1 MDNKKIDINQYS
13 ENFPNS
19 QKVYV
24 EGSSPNIKV
33 PTRMIKQT
41 PTKLNET
48 FQLND
53 PIYVYDT
60 TGPYTDPEYKIDI
73 SAGLKK
79 TRFDWITQRQ
89 DTEKSSRKYLDQLK
103 QNFEN
108 AQYEISKTS
117 FKAKPNKNVT
127 QMHYARQGII
137 TPEMEYV
144 SIRENIFPNDIS
156 HNNKITPEFVRN
168 EIADGRAIIPSNIN
182 HPEIEPMIIGKNFLT
197 KVNANIGNSPVRSD
211 ITEELDK
218 L

>member
-60 TGPYTDPEYKIDI
+60 TGPYTDPEY
-73 SAGLKK
+73 
-79 TRFDWITQRQ
+79 
-89 DTEKSSRKYLDQLK
+89 
-103 QNFEN
+103 
-108 AQYEISKTS
+108 
-117 FKAKPNKNVT
+117 
-127 QMHYARQGII
+127 
-137 TPEMEYV
+137 
-144 SIRENIFPNDIS
+144 
-156 HNNKITPEFVRN
+156 
-168 EIADGRAIIPSNIN
+168 
-182 HPEIEPMIIGKNFLT
+182 
-197 KVNANIGNSPVRSD
+197 
-211 ITEELDK
+211 
-218 L
+218 